1 MSVDSLTSASAPTGA
16 EPWLALP
23 PALAIPP
30 GAGAIC
36 DGEGAR
42 KIGRGAAEAAFTTA
56 PVMVA
61 HASLTAR
68 RLGIAPPPRSSDLLD
83 VLELFAFVRP
93 ARFCA
98 PSPSGLALAM
108 GIPVLATLALA
119 GRRFEASQ
127 AARLATLV
135 AALAAIAHIAA
146 FATAMRRYSVG
157 LQGPLRFWR
166 EPGAWAP
173 PFGNLTLLVLFSLAA
188 AALLLL
194 ATTFAGTFARTGTG
208 TGTAGVE
215 AGDHELVAER

>member
-1 MSVDSLTSASAPTGA
+1 LLCFGVSTDSLTTTSALTGA

-42 KIGRGAAEAAFTTA
+42 KIGRGAAEGAFTTA

-68 RLGIAPPPRSSDLLD
+68 RLGIAPPPRSADLLD
-83 VLELFAFVRP
+83 VLELFAFARP

-108 GIPVLATLALA
+108 GMSEPKGA
-119 GRRFEASQ
+119 EAQ
-127 AARLATLV
+127 AEADRK
-135 AALAAIAHIAA
+135 
-146 FATAMRRYSVG
+146 SV
-157 LQGPLRFWR
+157 
-166 EPGAWAP
+166 
-173 PFGNLTLLVLFSLAA
+173 V
-188 AALLLL
+188 
-194 ATTFAGTFARTGTG
+194 
-208 TGTAGVE
+208 
-215 AGDHELVAER
+215 